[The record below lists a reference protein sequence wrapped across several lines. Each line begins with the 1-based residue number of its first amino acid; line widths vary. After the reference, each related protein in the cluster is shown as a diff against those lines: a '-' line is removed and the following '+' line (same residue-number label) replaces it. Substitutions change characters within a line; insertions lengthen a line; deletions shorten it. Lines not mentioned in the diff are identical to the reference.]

1 MNERK
6 LSEEL
11 GISRTPIREGMQM
24 LARDGWLQMETYK
37 GTVVRE
43 FDPHYMWE
51 LTRVRSALELSA
63 IEDAAKNITENDL
76 KCLEEIQEKQ
86 KEVLE
91 HYDITRF
98 IQLDREF
105 HTYIYQMSQN
115 RELLKLL
122 SNYYDMFRFMGMQ
135 AVMGTDKR
143 RQTTIDEHI
152 GNFRCIETE
161 KCGSGSSGDENPYGG
176 DREKYQPES
185 CNGAECQI
193 KLEDHP
199 KKDSGFCEKSKLT
212 IKDKGVII
220 LIAGIPNT
228 EYQIS
233 QKIGGQV

>member
-1 MNERK
+1 MTEDLTLNMNAYRPLRDVVFNTLREAILKGELKPGERLMELQLAAK
-6 LSEEL
+6 L
-11 GISRTPIREGMQM
+11 GVSRTPIREGMQM

-63 IEDAAKNITENDL
+63 IEDAVKNVTEKDL

-135 AVMGTDKR
+135 AVRGTDKR
-143 RQTTIDEHI
+143 RQTTIDEHQGI
-152 GNFRCIETE
+152 LDALKQKNVEAAVRAMKIHMEETE
-161 KCGSGSSGDENPYGG
+161 KNINQNHAMKQNV
-176 DREKYQPES
+176 R
-185 CNGAECQI
+185 
-193 KLEDHP
+193 
-199 KKDSGFCEKSKLT
+199 
-212 IKDKGVII
+212 
-220 LIAGIPNT
+220 
-228 EYQIS
+228 
-233 QKIGGQV
+233 

>member
-1 MNERK
+1 MTEDLTLNMNAYLPLRDVVFNTLREAILKGELKPGERLMELQLAAK
-6 LSEEL
+6 L
-11 GISRTPIREGMQM
+11 GVSRTPIREGMQM

-63 IEDAAKNITENDL
+63 IEDAVKNVTEKDL

-135 AVMGTDKR
+135 AVRGTDKR
-143 RQTTIDEHI
+143 RQTTIDEHQGI
-152 GNFRCIETE
+152 LDALKQKNVEAAVRAMKIHMEETE
-161 KCGSGSSGDENPYGG
+161 KNINQNHAMKQNV
-176 DREKYQPES
+176 R
-185 CNGAECQI
+185 
-193 KLEDHP
+193 
-199 KKDSGFCEKSKLT
+199 
-212 IKDKGVII
+212 
-220 LIAGIPNT
+220 
-228 EYQIS
+228 
-233 QKIGGQV
+233 

>member
-1 MNERK
+1 MAIIK
-6 LSEEL
+6 SLSDQVYEYVFHLIKIGKIAVGDKIDEAELIKHL
-11 GISRTPIREGMQM
+11 GISRTPIREGMQI

-63 IEDAAKNITENDL
+63 IEDAVKNVTEKDL

-135 AVMGTDKR
+135 AVRGTDKR
-143 RQTTIDEHI
+143 RQTTIDEHQGI
-152 GNFRCIETE
+152 LDALKQKNVEAAVRAMKIHMEETE
-161 KCGSGSSGDENPYGG
+161 KNINQNHAMKQNV
-176 DREKYQPES
+176 R
-185 CNGAECQI
+185 
-193 KLEDHP
+193 
-199 KKDSGFCEKSKLT
+199 
-212 IKDKGVII
+212 
-220 LIAGIPNT
+220 
-228 EYQIS
+228 
-233 QKIGGQV
+233 

>member
-1 MNERK
+1 MVEKQLGYKYQVYNEIKKGIMTGVYPPGFVMNERK

-63 IEDAAKNITENDL
+63 IEDAVKNVTE
-76 KCLEEIQEKQ
+76 K
-86 KEVLE
+86 
-91 HYDITRF
+91 
-98 IQLDREF
+98 DREF

-135 AVMGTDKR
+135 AVRGTDKR
-143 RQTTIDEHI
+143 RQTTIDEHQGI
-152 GNFRCIETE
+152 LDALKQKNVEAAVRAMKIHMEETE
-161 KCGSGSSGDENPYGG
+161 KNINQNHAMKQNV
-176 DREKYQPES
+176 R
-185 CNGAECQI
+185 
-193 KLEDHP
+193 
-199 KKDSGFCEKSKLT
+199 
-212 IKDKGVII
+212 
-220 LIAGIPNT
+220 
-228 EYQIS
+228 
-233 QKIGGQV
+233 

>member
-1 MNERK
+1 MVEKQLGYKYQVYNEIKKGIMTGVYPPGFVMNERK

-63 IEDAAKNITENDL
+63 IEDAVKNVTEKDL

-122 SNYYDMFRFMGMQ
+122 SNYYDMFRFMGKQ
-135 AVMGTDKR
+135 AVRGTDKR
-143 RQTTIDEHI
+143 RQTTIDEHQGI
-152 GNFRCIETE
+152 LDALKQKNVEAAVRAMKIHMEETE
-161 KCGSGSSGDENPYGG
+161 KNINQNHAMKQNV
-176 DREKYQPES
+176 R
-185 CNGAECQI
+185 
-193 KLEDHP
+193 
-199 KKDSGFCEKSKLT
+199 
-212 IKDKGVII
+212 
-220 LIAGIPNT
+220 
-228 EYQIS
+228 
-233 QKIGGQV
+233 

>member
-1 MNERK
+1 MGSLKSKAYDIIKDNIIACRYAPGDFLNEAQ
-6 LSEEL
+6 LMGEV
-11 GISRTPIREGMQM
+11 GVSRTPIREGMQM

-63 IEDAAKNITENDL
+63 IEDAVKNVTEKDL
-76 KCLEEIQEKQ
+76 NCLEEIQEKQ

-143 RQTTIDEHI
+143 RQTTIDEHQGI
-152 GNFRCIETE
+152 LDALKQKNVEAAVRAMKIHMEETE
-161 KCGSGSSGDENPYGG
+161 KNINQNHAMEQNA
-176 DREKYQPES
+176 R
-185 CNGAECQI
+185 
-193 KLEDHP
+193 
-199 KKDSGFCEKSKLT
+199 
-212 IKDKGVII
+212 
-220 LIAGIPNT
+220 
-228 EYQIS
+228 
-233 QKIGGQV
+233 

>member
-1 MNERK
+1 MTDNLELQMDAYLPLRDVVFQTLRGAILKGDLKPGERLMELQLASK
-6 LSEEL
+6 L
-11 GISRTPIREGMQM
+11 GVSRTPIREGMQM

-143 RQTTIDEHI
+143 RQTTIDEHQGI
-152 GNFRCIETE
+152 LDALKQKNVEAAVQAMKIHMEETE
-161 KCGSGSSGDENPYGG
+161 KNINQNHAMERNA
-176 DREKYQPES
+176 R
-185 CNGAECQI
+185 
-193 KLEDHP
+193 
-199 KKDSGFCEKSKLT
+199 
-212 IKDKGVII
+212 
-220 LIAGIPNT
+220 
-228 EYQIS
+228 
-233 QKIGGQV
+233 

>member
-1 MNERK
+1 M
-6 LSEEL
+6 
-11 GISRTPIREGMQM
+11 G
-24 LARDGWLQMETYK
+24 A
-37 GTVVRE
+37 
-43 FDPHYMWE
+43 DPCQK
-51 LTRVRSALELSA
+51 RLELSA

-143 RQTTIDEHI
+143 RQTTTM
-152 GNFRCIETE
+152 NT
-161 KCGSGSSGDENPYGG
+161 
-176 DREKYQPES
+176 RE
-185 CNGAECQI
+185 
-193 KLEDHP
+193 
-199 KKDSGFCEKSKLT
+199 F
-212 IKDKGVII
+212 
-220 LIAGIPNT
+220 
-228 EYQIS
+228 
-233 QKIGGQV
+233 

>member
-1 MNERK
+1 MMNDLKLNISEYLPLRDVVFKTLREAILKGDLAPGERLMEIK
-6 LSEEL
+6 LANQL
-11 GISRTPIREGMQM
+11 GVSRTPIREGMQM

-143 RQTTIDEHI
+143 RQTTIDEHQGI
-152 GNFRCIETE
+152 LDALKQKNVEAAVQAMKIHMEETE
-161 KCGSGSSGDENPYGG
+161 KNINQNHAMERNA
-176 DREKYQPES
+176 R
-185 CNGAECQI
+185 
-193 KLEDHP
+193 
-199 KKDSGFCEKSKLT
+199 
-212 IKDKGVII
+212 
-220 LIAGIPNT
+220 
-228 EYQIS
+228 
-233 QKIGGQV
+233 

>member
-1 MNERK
+1 MVEKQLGYKYQVYNEIKKGIMTGVYPPGFVMNERK

-63 IEDAAKNITENDL
+63 IEDAVKNVTEKDL

-135 AVMGTDKR
+135 AVRGTDKR
-143 RQTTIDEHI
+143 RQTTIDEHQGI
-152 GNFRCIETE
+152 LDALKQKNVEAAVRAMKIHMEETE
-161 KCGSGSSGDENPYGG
+161 KNINQNHAMERNA
-176 DREKYQPES
+176 R
-185 CNGAECQI
+185 
-193 KLEDHP
+193 
-199 KKDSGFCEKSKLT
+199 
-212 IKDKGVII
+212 
-220 LIAGIPNT
+220 
-228 EYQIS
+228 
-233 QKIGGQV
+233 